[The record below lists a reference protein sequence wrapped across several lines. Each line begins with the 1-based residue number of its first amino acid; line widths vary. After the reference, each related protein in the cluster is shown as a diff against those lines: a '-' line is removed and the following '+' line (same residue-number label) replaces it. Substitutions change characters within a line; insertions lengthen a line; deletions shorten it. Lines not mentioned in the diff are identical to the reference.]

1 MSGVDDMST
10 GRDDRLGGHSDAQAE
25 GRTDTGPIRR
35 YTDEDRGENPAEHFP
50 HADAEVG
57 RRLGGA
63 DTGSLRTQEQDEP
76 ESCADMKHPVW
87 QGVGGDRPPIYEG
100 ATSTSGVG
108 GLDAGMGSAGVSG
121 GTGSPAGSPAIGATG
136 GRSGTGPGV
145 TSTTGAG
152 YSSMT
157 GTGRTGGP
165 TRGSD
170 DADRETA
177 QPPRASDS
185 QGDRI

>member
-25 GRTDTGPIRR
+25 ERTDTGPIRR
-35 YTDEDRGENPAEHFP
+35 YTDEDRGEDPAEHFP
-50 HADAEVG
+50 HADAEVA

-76 ESCADMKHPVW
+76 ESRVDTKHPVR
-87 QGVGGDRPPIYEG
+87 QGAGGDRPPIYEG

-108 GLDAGMGSAGVSG
+108 GFDAGMGSAG
-121 GTGSPAGSPAIGATG
+121 GTASPAGSPAMGATG
-136 GRSGTGPGV
+136 GRSGTAPRV
-145 TSTTGAG
+145 TSTPGAG

-157 GTGRTGGP
+157 GSGRTGGP
-165 TRGSD
+165 TPGSD

-177 QPPRASDS
+177 QPPRDSDS
-185 QGDRI
+185 QGDRT